1 MNIVEAKNGSELTLK
16 IEGRLDTTTSP
27 VLEERLNSLE
37 GVKELIID
45 CESLEYIS
53 SSGLRCLLKAQK
65 MMNTNGSMK
74 VTHVNELVAEVF
86 DITGFSDILTIE

>member
-1 MNIVEAKNGSELTLK
+1 MNIVESKNGAELTLK

-37 GVKELIID
+37 GVTELIID
-45 CESLEYIS
+45 CEALEYIS

-65 MMNTNGSMK
+65 IMNANGSMK
-74 VTHVNELVAEVF
+74 VVHVNELVAEVF

>member
-1 MNIVEAKNGSELTLK
+1 MNIVEAKNGAELTLK

-27 VLEERLNSLE
+27 VLEERLNALE

-45 CESLEYIS
+45 CEALEYIS

-65 MMNTNGSMK
+65 IMNTNGSMK
-74 VTHVNELVAEVF
+74 VIHVNELVAEVF